1 MKKKRQLK
9 TSKIIQHRYD
19 NPYDT
24 LEQIGENFS
33 VSRQYIFK
41 VLNQNGVPTIR
52 AKRSKATHCLYCKEI
67 SKTNIHKGKCRFNY
81 YNVKVNCATCHV
93 PFYRKRGQII
103 QKYREGYN
111 KIYCSTTCYY
121 KGRRE
126 VDKS

>member
-52 AKRSKATHCLYCKEI
+52 AKRSKDTHCLYCKEI
-67 SKTNIHKGKCRFNY
+67 SKTKIHKGKCRFNY